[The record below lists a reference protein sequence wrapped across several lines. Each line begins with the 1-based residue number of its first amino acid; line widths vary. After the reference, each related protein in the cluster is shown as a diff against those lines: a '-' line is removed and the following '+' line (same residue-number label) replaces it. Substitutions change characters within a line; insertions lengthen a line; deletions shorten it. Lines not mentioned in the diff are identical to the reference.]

1 MDRQDRHIPQQGV
14 VVGMMQ
20 EGGKDRAG
28 QKSRIRV
35 DDPVISFSQET

>member
-1 MDRQDRHIPQQGV
+1 MDRQDRDIPQQDV
-14 VVGMMQ
+14 VVGMVQ

-35 DDPVISFSQET
+35 DDPVILFSQET

>member
-1 MDRQDRHIPQQGV
+1 MDRQDRHILQHDV

-20 EGGKDRAG
+20 EDKDRAG

-35 DDPVISFSQET
+35 DDPVILSSQET